1 MILDDTDPHTLQP
14 GMSFTIEPN
23 LSLYREGFG
32 VKLGDTVLLT
42 PEGPER
48 LSSLSTA
55 LHIID

>member
-1 MILDDTDPHTLQP
+1 
-14 GMSFTIEPN
+14 MSFTIEPN

-42 PEGPER
+42 PDGPER

-55 LHIID
+55 LHVID